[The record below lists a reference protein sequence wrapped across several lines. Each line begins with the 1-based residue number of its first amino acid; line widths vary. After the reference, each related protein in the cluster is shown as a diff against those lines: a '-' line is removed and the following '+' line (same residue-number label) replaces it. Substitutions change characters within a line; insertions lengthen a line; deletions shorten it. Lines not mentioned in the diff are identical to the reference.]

1 MIHVGFIPENFD
13 QFKYAEHVGD
23 AFAFYH
29 YYTEPT
35 GLFHVNL
42 VLVRM
47 GGLTYVCKKAQ
58 ACHLLFEQCAGAQHQ
73 GSLGD

>member
-1 MIHVGFIPENFD
+1 MIHVGLMPENRE
-13 QFKYAEHVGD
+13 QIKYSEHVGD
-23 AFAFYH
+23 ACACYH

-47 GGLTYVCKKAQ
+47 GGLIYVCKKAQ
-58 ACHLLFEQCAGAQHQ
+58 ACHRLFEQCAGAQHQ
-73 GSLGD
+73 CSFGD